1 MGIYDRDYYRRE
13 GPSYIGSFMERGKVC
28 KWLILINVGC
38 YLLQAVTTDVRHTRE
53 ARPIS
58 DGEDQFES
66 VFVPRQPRQPFTEAM
81 RLDAPAVLHGQI
93 WRLLTYAFM
102 HAGIMHI
109 AFNMLFLWWFGTDVE
124 DLYGPVEFLT
134 MYLTAAVIAG
144 LAFVGAWK
152 AGFGDFPF
160 CVGASGAI
168 MAVVVICAF
177 HYPTRII
184 WIFGLVPVPIWLF
197 VLFAVL
203 KDWTAF
209 VSHEEAGIAVTA
221 HLGGAAF
228 GAAYYKFHWR
238 LSSLFSG
245 WRTAVRRSRPRARL
259 RVYREEEE
267 GRPAPLT
274 VPPTADVDE
283 QLEAKLDAILEKV
296 ARSGQGSLTEPE
308 RQLLLRASE
317 VYKRRKT

>member
-1 MGIYDRDYYRRE
+1 
-13 GPSYIGSFMERGKVC
+13 MERGKVC

-38 YLLQAVTTDVRHTRE
+38 FFLQMFSSGL
-53 ARPIS
+53 RPAAEEG
-58 DGEDQFES
+58 DPFES
-66 VFVPRQPRQPFTEAM
+66 IAVRRQHTDPFTEFM
-81 RLDAPAVLHGQI
+81 QLDAQAVCNGQV
-93 WRLLTYAFM
+93 WRLLTHAFL
-102 HAGIMHI
+102 HASVMHI
-109 AFNMLFLWWFGTDVE
+109 LFNMLFLWWFGSDVE

-134 MYLTAAVIAG
+134 FYLTAAVAGG
-144 LAFVGAWK
+144 LAFVGAWA
-152 AGFGDFPF
+152 AGWGNARLAI
-160 CVGASGAI
+160 GASGAVMGVI
-168 MAVVVICAF
+168 VVCAM
-177 HYPTRII
+177 HYPTRVI
-184 WIFGLVPVPIWLF
+184 WVFGIVPMPIWLF
-197 VLFAVL
+197 VLVAIG
-203 KDWTAF
+203 KDWMTFASNAPTSTA
-209 VSHEEAGIAVTA
+209 VSG
-221 HLGGAAF
+221 HLGGAIF
-228 GAAYYKFHWR
+228 GYAYYKFHWR